1 MIRMLAPVLCAGL
14 LLATAEAAPTRF
26 QIEASYRG
34 GISLDF
40 GKIGDTTLDF
50 RAQPDGSTL
59 VTGTGRVKHPRERD
73 KILEFALDMAFR
85 VDGNRVR
92 IAHNRNTSNEHGKKL
107 LEKIERILP
116 FLHVAANARDGQRHY
131 YSRQGVFGV
140 TTSPEDG
147 GVQTVVEDGPR
158 TLVTFYSKQT
168 GGLERFRVPTK
179 DGALLNFVAERPL
192 TFASA
197 LQDQ

>member
-1 MIRMLAPVLCAGL
+1 MIRILAPVLCAGL
-14 LLATAEAAPTRF
+14 MLAPAEAAPTRF

-50 RAQPDGSTL
+50 RAQPDGSTR
-59 VTGTGRVKHPRERD
+59 VTGSGRVKHPRERD

-85 VDGNRVR
+85 VEGNWVR

-116 FLHVAANARDGQRHY
+116 FVHVAANAPAGQRHY
-131 YSRQGVFGV
+131 YTRQGVLGV
-140 TTSPEDG
+140 TTSREDG
-147 GVQTVVEDGPR
+147 NVRTVIEDGPR
-158 TLVTFYSKQT
+158 TLVTFHAKQA

-192 TFASA
+192 DFASA
-197 LQDQ
+197 RWNQ